1 MTLIDFFQTLLTA
14 SFFAAILRAAT
25 PMVFAALGGLISE
38 LAGVINVA
46 LEGMMLIAA
55 FFGVVGS
62 AWAATVWPDAGPL
75 FFAFVGAMAGLLSAI
90 ALALILAVFYLEFD
104 ANLIIAGVGINILAA
119 GLTVFLLFSISGD
132 KGSSAGLTSYALPTL
147 NLGPLQDIPAIG
159 GVFAGANGNGHHLL
173 VYVAIL
179 SIGLVWLFLHKTR
192 LGLRLRA
199 VGENPEA
206 CQTAGIPVKR
216 IQYYAILLSG
226 LLAGWGGIYLSM
238 GYLTLFQANMTAG
251 RGFLAL
257 AAIFLG
263 ARSVFGTAAA
273 AAFFGLASVFAA
285 QLGLLNVPTAVVFSL
300 APLVTI
306 LALLAF
312 AWRRHQRR
320 ESRIQA
326 GLTILNSPRKDIQN
340 AKPH

>member
-1 MTLIDFFQTLLTA
+1 MTIVEFFQTLLTA

-62 AWAATVWPDAGPL
+62 TWAASVWPEASPL
-75 FFAFVGAMAGLLSAI
+75 FFALVGAAAGLGAAML
-90 ALALILAVFYLEFD
+90 LALVLAVFYLEFD

-132 KGSSAGLTSYALPTL
+132 KGSSAGLTSFALPTL
-147 NLGPLQDIPAIG
+147 PLRLLQDIPVIG
-159 GVFAGANGNGHHLL
+159 GLFAGANGNGHHVL
-173 VYVAIL
+173 VYAAL
-179 SIGLVWLFLHKTR
+179 LAIGLVWVFLHKTR

-199 VGENPEA
+199 VGENPDA
-206 CQTAGIPVKR
+206 CRTVGVPVKR
-216 IQYYAILLSG
+216 IQYVAILLSG
-226 LLAGWGGIYLSM
+226 FLAGLGGIYLSM

-263 ARSVFGTAAA
+263 ARSVFGTAGA

-285 QLGLLNVPTAVVFSL
+285 QLGLLDVPTAVVFSV

-312 AWRRHQRR
+312 AWRRQRR
-320 ESRIQA
+320 TRAQVAAELI
-326 GLTILNSPRKDIQN
+326 TLNARRKDTPDAQ
-340 AKPH
+340 A

>member
-1 MTLIDFFQTLLTA
+1 MFTEFIETFLTA

-38 LAGVINVA
+38 LAGVINIA

-55 FFGVVGS
+55 FAGVFGS
-62 AWAATVWPDAGPL
+62 AWAAYMWSDAGILTYAL
-75 FFAFVGAMAGLLSAI
+75 FGASIGIISSVIM
-90 ALALILAVFYLEFD
+90 ALILAIFYLEFD
-104 ANLIIAGVGINILAA
+104 ADLIIAGVGINFLAL

-132 KGSSAGLTSYALPTL
+132 KGSSAGITSYSLPEVPIGIL
-147 NLGPLQDIPAIG
+147 VHVPLLGDLLG
-159 GVFAGANGNGHHLL
+159 GANGQGHHILI
-173 VYVAIL
+173 YGAIL
-179 SIGLVWLFLHKTR
+179 ATVLVWIFLKKTR

-206 CQTAGIPVKR
+206 CRTAGLPVKR

-226 LLAGWGGIYLSM
+226 LLSGFGGVYLSM

-263 ARSVFGTAAA
+263 ARSVLGTAGAA
-273 AAFFGLASVFAA
+273 LFFGLATVFATR
-285 QLGLLNVPTAVVFSL
+285 LGLWDVPTQLLMSL
-300 APLVTI
+300 APAVTI
-306 LALLAF
+306 IALLVFVWHSRLVQSRKMRQAL
-312 AWRRHQRR
+312 
-320 ESRIQA
+320 ES
-326 GLTILNSPRKDIQN
+326 LRKKRKEKKN
-340 AKPH
+340 V

>member
-1 MTLIDFFQTLLTA
+1 MNLVDIFQTLLTA

-55 FFGVVGS
+55 FAGVVGS
-62 AWAATVWPDAGPL
+62 AWAASVWPEGAPL
-75 FFAFVGAMAGLLSAI
+75 LFALVGAGIGLVAALI
-90 ALALILAVFYLEFD
+90 LALILAVFYLEFD

-132 KGSSAGLTSYALPTL
+132 KGSSAGLTSYALPNIL
-147 NLGPLQDIPAIG
+147 PGPLAGIPVVG
-159 GVFAGANGNGHHLL
+159 PLVGGANNAGHHVL

-179 SIGLVWLFLHKTR
+179 SILAVWVFLHKTR

-206 CQTAGIPVKR
+206 CRTVGLPVKR

-226 LLAGWGGIYLSM
+226 LLAGFGGVYLSM

-263 ARSVFGTAAA
+263 ARTVLGTSAA

-285 QLGLLNVPTAVVFSL
+285 QLGLLGVPTAVVFSV
-300 APLVTI
+300 APIVTI
-306 LALLAF
+306 LALLMF
-312 AWRRHQRR
+312 SWGVRKR
-320 ESRIQA
+320 EGQLIARSLHKLKLQKEIPN
-326 GLTILNSPRKDIQN
+326 G
-340 AKPH
+340 

>member
-1 MTLIDFFQTLLTA
+1 MTVIEFLQTLMTA

-38 LAGVINVA
+38 LAGVINVG
-46 LEGMMLIAA
+46 LEGLLLIAA
-55 FFGVVGS
+55 FFGVIGS
-62 AWAATVWPDAGPL
+62 AWAATVWPDASPL
-75 FFAFVGAMAGLLSAI
+75 TFALVGAAAGVISAML
-90 ALALILAVFYLEFD
+90 LALLLAVFHLEFD

-132 KGSSAGLTSYALPTL
+132 KGSSAGLTSFALPTIPP
-147 NLGPLQDIPAIG
+147 GPLQHIPILNAIVG
-159 GVFAGANGNGHHLL
+159 GANGNGHHVL
-173 VYVAIL
+173 VYFAL
-179 SIGLVWLFLHKTR
+179 LAIGLVWVFLHKTR

-206 CQTAGIPVKR
+206 CRTVGIPVKR
-216 IQYYAILLSG
+216 IQYLAILLSG
-226 LLAGWGGIYLSM
+226 LLAGLGGIYLSM
-238 GYLTLFQANMTAG
+238 GYLTLFQTNMTAG

-263 ARSVFGTAAA
+263 ARSVLGTAGA

-312 AWRRHQRR
+312 AWRRQQRNHR
-320 ESRIQA
+320 RVSAALATLSARRNDVQDA
-326 GLTILNSPRKDIQN
+326 PR
-340 AKPH
+340 

>member
-1 MTLIDFFQTLLTA
+1 MTIIEFFQTLLTA

-62 AWAATVWPDAGPL
+62 AWAASVWPDSGPL
-75 FFAFVGAMAGLLSAI
+75 TFALVGASAGLIAALFLAFV
-90 ALALILAVFYLEFD
+90 LAVFYLEFD

-119 GLTVFLLFSISGD
+119 GLTVFLLFSILGD
-132 KGSSAGLTSYALPTL
+132 KGSSAGLTSFALPTIR
-147 NLGPLQDIPAIG
+147 LGLLQQIPVLGAL
-159 GVFAGANGNGHHLL
+159 FSGANGNGHHVL

-179 SIGLVWLFLHKTR
+179 AIGLVWVFLHKTR
-192 LGLRLRA
+192 PGLRLRA

-206 CQTAGIPVKR
+206 CRTVGIPVKR
-216 IQYYAILLSG
+216 IQYHAILLSG
-226 LLAGWGGIYLSM
+226 LLAGFGGIYLSM

-263 ARSVFGTAAA
+263 ARSVLGTAGA

-285 QLGLLNVPTAVVFSL
+285 QLGLLNVPTAIVFSL

-312 AWRRHQRR
+312 AWGRHQRNQAR
-320 ESRIQA
+320 VKA
-326 GLTILNSPRKDIQN
+326 GLASLNAPGKDPQD
-340 AKPH
+340 AQS

>member
-1 MTLIDFFQTLLTA
+1 MTIIEFFQTLLTA

-55 FFGVVGS
+55 FFGVIGS
-62 AWAATVWPDAGPL
+62 AWAATVWPDAGPVL
-75 FFAFVGAMAGLLSAI
+75 YALVGAGAGLLSALF
-90 ALALILAVFYLEFD
+90 LALILSVFYLEFD

-132 KGSSAGLTSYALPTL
+132 KGSSAGLTSYSLP
-147 NLGPLQDIPAIG
+147 NIDLGPLHDIPVIG
-159 GVFAGANGNGHHLL
+159 GLFAGPNDGGHHVLI
-173 VYVAIL
+173 YVALI
-179 SIGLVWLFLHKTR
+179 SIGLVWLFLHRTR

-206 CQTAGIPVKR
+206 CRTAGVPVKR

-226 LLAGWGGIYLSM
+226 LLAGLGGIYLSM

-285 QLGLLNVPTAVVFSL
+285 QLGLLNVPTAVVFSV

-312 AWRRHQRR
+312 AWRRHERNQRR
-320 ESRIQA
+320 IGTA
-326 GLTILNSPRKDIQN
+326 LKALNVSRKDTVH
-340 AKPH
+340 AKSP

>member
-1 MTLIDFFQTLLTA
+1 MTAYQFLETLFTA

-46 LEGMMLIAA
+46 LEGMMLMAA
-55 FFGVVGS
+55 FFGVFGS
-62 AWAATVWPDAGPL
+62 AWAASVWPDAGPL
-75 FFAFVGAMAGLLSAI
+75 VFALVGAGAGLLSAVL
-90 ALALILAVFYLEFD
+90 LAGVLAVFYLEFEAD
-104 ANLIIAGVGINILAA
+104 LIIAGIGINILAT

-132 KGSSAGLTSYALPTL
+132 KGSSAGLTSYALPNL
-147 NLGPLQDIPAIG
+147 NLGILQKVPLVG
-159 GVFAGANGNGHHLL
+159 GLFAGANGSGHHVLI
-173 VYVAIL
+173 YVALL
-179 SIGLVWLFLHKTR
+179 SIALVWVFLHKTR

-206 CQTAGIPVKR
+206 CRTVGIPVKR

-226 LLAGWGGIYLSM
+226 LLAGLGGVYLSM

-263 ARSVFGTAAA
+263 ARSVFGTSAAA
-273 AAFFGLASVFAA
+273 MFFGLASVFAA
-285 QLGLLNVPTAVVFSL
+285 QLGLLNVPTAVVFSV
-300 APLVTI
+300 APVVTI
-306 LALLAF
+306 AALLAF
-312 AWRRHQRR
+312 AWKRHTTKR
-320 ESRIQA
+320 SRITAALKTLDQEF
-326 GLTILNSPRKDIQN
+326 K
-340 AKPH
+340 